1 MQKILAKLTPMTP
14 REMFLQRVHSTYDA
28 IRKEAQGLEYTP
40 AQFGGIF
47 GQQVLNTSSHVL
59 ELTEFE
65 VK

>member
-1 MQKILAKLTPMTP
+1 MQKIIAKLTPMTP
-14 REMFLQRVHSTYDA
+14 QEVYLQRVHSTYDS
-28 IRKEAQGLEYTP
+28 IRKQANGYDYTP